1 LQIWWSQN
9 SNIMN
14 IVRVT
19 QIYHFNTCINSMTL
33 STIKNKTLWQT
44 QWHHFSKSQL
54 FFISSYIPASPA
66 YGVYISQLICYNR
79 SCVQYSEC
87 LDRALLLTNQLPR
100 QDYVTP
106 RLKSSLQQLYDCNH
120 HLIDCYSW
128 RWCFLSTY
136 NWQDY

>member
-1 LQIWWSQN
+1 MRSTSYLFLH
-9 SNIMN
+9 
-14 IVRVT
+14 VE
-19 QIYHFNTCINSMTL
+19 IYNGGGGEN
-33 STIKNKTLWQT
+33 KNKTLWQT

-54 FFISSYIPASPA
+54 FFISSNIPASPA
-66 YGVYISQLICYNR
+66 YGVYISQLIGHNR

-106 RLKSSLQQLYDCNH
+106 RRKSSLQQLYDCNH
-120 HLIDCYSW
+120 NLVDCYKISVSQMIFYFR